1 MRDDAPEVEVEDEI
15 EPEPV
20 EDERFDE
27 EFRARRAAALAHVRK
42 WGDPVL
48 KSRARAVDRFDDAL
62 QAEVDYMRG
71 IMHDAYGVGLAA
83 PQVGTSN
90 RVLVYRVQPES
101 PIIALVNPE
110 VEWMGK
116 ETEVVEEGCL
126 SLPNVHVDV
135 ERPVHVRARAVDEHG
150 EPHDHRGLGP
160 RGAGDPARDRPPRRR
175 ADDRA
180 LPARPAQG
188 GDPHPARAGLARG
201 VTVGGRSPT
210 TPAESPRS
218 RSAPGASP
226 TPGCAELRYRVAL
239 STG

>member
-83 PQVGTSN
+83 PQIGTSN

-126 SLPNVHVDV
+126 SLPNVLVDV
-135 ERPVHVRARAVDEHG
+135 DRPIHVRVRAQDETGEEILIEASGLEARVLQHEM
-150 EPHDHRGLGP
+150 DHLDGVLILDRTS
-160 RGAGDPARDRPPRRR
+160 RDQRKQAMRTLRE
-175 ADDRA
+175 
-180 LPARPAQG
+180 G
-188 GDPHPARAGLARG
+188 
-201 VTVGGRSPT
+201 
-210 TPAESPRS
+210 AESDS
-218 RSAPGASP
+218 
-226 TPGCAELRYRVAL
+226 LRVA
-239 STG
+239 

>member
-83 PQVGTSN
+83 PQIGTSN

-101 PIIALVNPE
+101 PLIALVNPE

-150 EPHDHRGLGP
+150 EPMIIEASGLEARVIQHEIDHLDGVLMIERCP
-160 RGAGDPARDRPPRRR
+160 RDQRKEAIRTLREQASR
-175 ADDRA
+175 AA
-180 LPARPAQG
+180 
-188 GDPHPARAGLARG
+188 
-201 VTVGGRSPT
+201 
-210 TPAESPRS
+210 
-218 RSAPGASP
+218 
-226 TPGCAELRYRVAL
+226 
-239 STG
+239 

>member
-48 KSRARAVDRFDDAL
+48 KSSARAVDRFDEAL
-62 QAEVDYMRG
+62 EAEVDYMRG

-83 PQVGTSN
+83 PQIGTSN

-135 ERPVHVRARAVDEHG
+135 ERPVHVRARAVDERG
-150 EPHDHRGLGP
+150 EPMMIEASGLEARVIQHEIDHLDGVLMIERCP
-160 RGAGDPARDRPPRRR
+160 RDQRKEAIRTLREQASR
-175 ADDRA
+175 AA
-180 LPARPAQG
+180 
-188 GDPHPARAGLARG
+188 
-201 VTVGGRSPT
+201 
-210 TPAESPRS
+210 
-218 RSAPGASP
+218 
-226 TPGCAELRYRVAL
+226 
-239 STG
+239 

>member
-27 EFRARRAAALAHVRK
+27 EFRARRAAALAHVRT

-48 KSRARAVDRFDDAL
+48 KSSARAVDRFDEAL
-62 QAEVDYMRG
+62 EAEVDYMRG

-83 PQVGTSN
+83 PQIGTSN

-135 ERPVHVRARAVDEHG
+135 ERPVHVRARAVDERG
-150 EPHDHRGLGP
+150 EPMIIEASGLEARVIQHEIDHLDGVLMIERCP
-160 RGAGDPARDRPPRRR
+160 RDQRKEAIRTLREQASR
-175 ADDRA
+175 AA
-180 LPARPAQG
+180 
-188 GDPHPARAGLARG
+188 
-201 VTVGGRSPT
+201 
-210 TPAESPRS
+210 
-218 RSAPGASP
+218 
-226 TPGCAELRYRVAL
+226 
-239 STG
+239 

>member
-150 EPHDHRGLGP
+150 EPMIIEASGLEARVIQHEIDHLDGVLMIERCP
-160 RGAGDPARDRPPRRR
+160 RDQRKEAIRTLREQASR
-175 ADDRA
+175 AA
-180 LPARPAQG
+180 
-188 GDPHPARAGLARG
+188 
-201 VTVGGRSPT
+201 
-210 TPAESPRS
+210 
-218 RSAPGASP
+218 
-226 TPGCAELRYRVAL
+226 
-239 STG
+239 

>member
-1 MRDDAPEVEVEDEI
+1 MRDDAPEIEVQDEI
-15 EPEPV
+15 EPDPV

-116 ETEVVEEGCL
+116 ETEVIEEGCL

-150 EPHDHRGLGP
+150 EPMVIEASGLEARVIQHEIDHLDGVLMIERCP
-160 RGAGDPARDRPPRRR
+160 RDQRKEAIRTLREQASR
-175 ADDRA
+175 AA
-180 LPARPAQG
+180 
-188 GDPHPARAGLARG
+188 
-201 VTVGGRSPT
+201 
-210 TPAESPRS
+210 
-218 RSAPGASP
+218 
-226 TPGCAELRYRVAL
+226 
-239 STG
+239 

>member
-83 PQVGTSN
+83 PQIGTSN

-150 EPHDHRGLGP
+150 EPMIIEASGLEARVIQHEFDHLDGVLMIERCP
-160 RGAGDPARDRPPRRR
+160 RDQRKEAIRTLREQASR
-175 ADDRA
+175 AA
-180 LPARPAQG
+180 
-188 GDPHPARAGLARG
+188 
-201 VTVGGRSPT
+201 
-210 TPAESPRS
+210 
-218 RSAPGASP
+218 
-226 TPGCAELRYRVAL
+226 
-239 STG
+239 

>member
-83 PQVGTSN
+83 PQIGTSN

-150 EPHDHRGLGP
+150 EPMIIEASGLEARVIQHEMDHLDGVLIL
-160 RGAGDPARDRPPRRR
+160 DRTTRERRK
-175 ADDRA
+175 AA
-180 LPARPAQG
+180 LR
-188 GDPHPARAGLARG
+188 
-201 VTVGGRSPT
+201 
-210 TPAESPRS
+210 
-218 RSAPGASP
+218 
-226 TPGCAELRYRVAL
+226 ELRDAERNAEAA
-239 STG
+239 